1 MSIYKVEITHIKT
14 SKSLKKYQ
22 GQKTLK
28 FMEKRNVEINDG
40 NNEKSS
46 CRSYFKKAQ
55 VCLLN
60 IKSKRVY

>member
-1 MSIYKVEITHIKT
+1 
-14 SKSLKKYQ
+14 
-22 GQKTLK
+22 
-28 FMEKRNVEINDG
+28 MEKRNVEINDG
-40 NNEKSS
+40 NNEKRS